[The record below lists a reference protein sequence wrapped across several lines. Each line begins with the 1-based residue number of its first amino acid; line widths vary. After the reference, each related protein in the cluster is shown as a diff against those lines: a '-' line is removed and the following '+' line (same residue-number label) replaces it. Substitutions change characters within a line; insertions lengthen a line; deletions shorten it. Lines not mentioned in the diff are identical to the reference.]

1 MDVTQLAAEVSSA
14 AEELIAAAQPKT
26 GRVFVL
32 GCSTSEVLGEKI
44 GTARS
49 PVWSGTPLTWSESVG

>member
-1 MDVTQLAAEVSSA
+1 MDLVKLAASVTAA
-14 AEELIAAAQPKT
+14 AEELIAAAQPKA

-32 GCSTSEVLGEKI
+32 GCSTSEILGSKI

-49 PVWSGTPLTWSESVG
+49 PEQRRL